1 MGYVDPT
8 IVGSVGALIVGLL
21 LIIGG
26 LWARP
31 RSRPQ
36 TRQGAEILTSFVA
49 VVGVVTMIA
58 GTLFLVP
65 HLS

>member
-1 MGYVDPT
+1 MRYIDPI
-8 IVGSVGALIVGLL
+8 IVSSIGALIFGLL

-26 LWARP
+26 LYARP

-36 TRQGAEILTSFVA
+36 TRQGAEILANFVA
-49 VVGVVTMIA
+49 VMGVVMMIG